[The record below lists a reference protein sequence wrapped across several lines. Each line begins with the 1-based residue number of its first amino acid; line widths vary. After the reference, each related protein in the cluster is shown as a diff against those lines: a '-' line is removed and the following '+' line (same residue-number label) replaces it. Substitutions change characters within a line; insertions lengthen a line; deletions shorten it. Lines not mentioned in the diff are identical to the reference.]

1 MSTNWDFLP
10 ERSIKRGVYATE
22 EALFVLPE
30 AESSDLKH
38 EESGFEGSEGYFA
51 QGGMEMVMP
60 KNKAVP
66 GKFTKWDRTLTVRV
80 RNNSVIPG
88 NIQQAI
94 IFGSKGQP
102 QPGINVQVVIPDSK
116 TSLGASFSQEIVRA
130 EIIGNPFT
138 IKGMRV
144 LVQNRLGATNAEFL
158 QQVFTPLILQN
169 NTITGSLEQ
178 YNYQIQNGVS
188 PTIINR
194 QQANFWVFDFP
205 DFKVDPQ
212 RDFQISYDIV
222 SRVDVFFVFTLA
234 ARVENSNVMF
244 DRNTV
249 SVCDD
254 YRNIGNPLADI
265 AIENSAKKALEDC
278 NYTSAVQYAFS
289 PRPTGNTLADIVIL
303 ND

>member
-1 MSTNWDFLP
+1 MSTNWNFLP
-10 ERSIKRGVYATE
+10 EKADKIGSYSPE

-30 AESSDLKH
+30 G
-38 EESGFEGSEGYFA
+38 EESKFEGSEGYFA

-60 KNKAVP
+60 KNKALP
-66 GKFTKWDRTLTVRV
+66 SKFTKWDRTLTVRV
-80 RNNSVIPG
+80 RNVNVIPG
-88 NIQQAI
+88 NIQEAI

-102 QPGINVQVVIPDSK
+102 QPGPDVQVVIPDSK
-116 TSLGASFSQEIVRA
+116 TSTGAASSQEIVRA
-130 EIIGNPFT
+130 EILGNPFT
-138 IKGMRV
+138 IRGMRV

-169 NTITGSLEQ
+169 NAITGSLEQ
-178 YNYQIQNGVS
+178 YNFQIQNGVS
-188 PTIINR
+188 PSIINR
-194 QQANFWVFDFP
+194 QQANFFVFDFP

-212 RDFQISYDIV
+212 RNFQISYDIV
-222 SRVDVFFVFTLA
+222 SRVDVFFVFTLV

-265 AIENSAKKALEDC
+265 AIENLAKQALEDC
-278 NYTSAVQYAFS
+278 NYISTVQYAFS
-289 PRPTGNTLADIVIL
+289 PRPTGNTFADILIL